1 MLNHTI
7 TRQESGDFRNG
18 WKSAILIAFLI
29 MGVYLF
35 MDTRTTLWDR
45 DEPRFTRATAEMIE
59 SGNYLVPT
67 FNGQM
72 WADKPILFYW
82 FMSVA
87 IRLLGPTEFACR
99 FWGAVG
105 TAVTCLLTFFIGQRL
120 FGAKAGLWAM
130 VILASTLMMI
140 GVGTMATIDAVL
152 LPFIVAVMAIFV
164 RTAISGTRISHIIL
178 AGVALGAGM
187 LAKGPMGLQPIVV
200 IAVALLLGRKTGLGV
215 RRFVWQFGPALI
227 IGGLLFLA
235 WAIPA
240 NNATDGEFFR
250 VFIGR
255 HVLTRAIKPMEQHG
269 GNFLLYLPYYL
280 VVTIVGFFPWI
291 LHLPGA
297 ISSMLGGRVGGRYCR
312 ALLISWVMPIF
323 IIMTLAATKLPHYII
338 FIWPAMALMVG
349 GTIVAAQQNVLT
361 ERDKIWLRRGVWFFG
376 PFAMVTVLL
385 LMAGPWF
392 VKIPGL
398 RWSGMAS
405 GTVLAVMAIIAI
417 RYQRADR
424 PQVSAVI
431 LLIGMFVFEIPI
443 LFGLL
448 PAIEQIKITPAIA
461 QAVKAKTGKEIPVA
475 TYKFGEPTLN
485 FYIGRQ
491 IEPLGDEKAVVSWS
505 RQAGEAVLIIPKN
518 KLDSIQESYG
528 NLPLEEIASKKGFNY
543 SKGKIVELTALIRNA
558 RK

>member
-1 MLNHTI
+1 MVNNTI
-7 TRQESGDFRNG
+7 TRQEKEDFRNG

-29 MGVYLF
+29 MCIYLF
-35 MDTRTTLWDR
+35 MSTRTTLWDR
-45 DEPRFTRATAEMIE
+45 DEPRFTRATVEMIE

-87 IRLLGPTEFACR
+87 IRLFGPTEFACR
-99 FWGAVG
+99 FWGGVG

-120 FGAKAGLWAM
+120 LGGKSGLWAM

-140 GVGTMATIDAVL
+140 GVGTMATIDAML

-164 RTAISGTRISHIIL
+164 RTAISGNRISHIIL
-178 AGVALGAGM
+178 AGIALGAGM
-187 LAKGPMGLQPIVV
+187 LAKGPMGLQPLVV
-200 IAVALLLGRKTGLGV
+200 IAVTLWLGRKTGLGV
-215 RRFVWQFGPALI
+215 KRFVWQLGPALI
-227 IGGLLFLA
+227 IGCLIFLA

-240 NNATDGEFFR
+240 NNATNGEFFR

-280 VVTIVGFFPWI
+280 VVIIGGFCPWT

-297 ISSMLGGRVGGRYCR
+297 ISAVLGGRVGRR
-312 ALLISWVMPIF
+312 ESRILLISWVVSIF
-323 IIMTLAATKLPHYII
+323 ILMTLAATKLPHYIL
-338 FIWPAMALMVG
+338 FTWPAMALMVG
-349 GTIVAAQQNVLT
+349 GTIVAAQQEVLT
-361 ERDKIWLRRGVWFFG
+361 ERDRIWLRRGVWFFG
-376 PFAMVTVLL
+376 PFALLTALVL
-385 LMAGPWF
+385 MIGPWF

-398 RWSGMAS
+398 RWSGLAS
-405 GTVLAVMAIIAI
+405 GIAMLVMAIIAI
-417 RYQRADR
+417 RHQRADR
-424 PQVSAVI
+424 PQASAVI
-431 LLIGMFVFEIPI
+431 LLIGMFVFEIPV
-443 LFGLL
+443 LFGVL
-448 PAIEQIKITPAIA
+448 PAIEQIKVTPSIA

-491 IEPLGDEKAVVSWS
+491 IEPLGDKEAVISWS
-505 RQAGEAVLIIPKN
+505 RQAGEGVLIIPKD
-518 KLDSIQESYG
+518 KLDDIQESYG

-543 SKGKIVELTALIRNA
+543 SKGKIVEVIALIRNA

>member
-45 DEPRFTRATAEMIE
+45 DEPRFTRATVEMIE

-82 FMSVA
+82 FMSIA

-120 FGAKAGLWAM
+120 FGAKSGLWAM